1 MNKKNINVKLI
12 LILII
17 IKESI
22 KILYE
27 MTMYRKLLLIKKIV
41 MCIG

>member
-12 LILII
+12 LVLII

-22 KILYE
+22 KILFE
-27 MTMYRKLLLIKKIV
+27 MPMYRKLLLIDKLLCV
-41 MCIG
+41 